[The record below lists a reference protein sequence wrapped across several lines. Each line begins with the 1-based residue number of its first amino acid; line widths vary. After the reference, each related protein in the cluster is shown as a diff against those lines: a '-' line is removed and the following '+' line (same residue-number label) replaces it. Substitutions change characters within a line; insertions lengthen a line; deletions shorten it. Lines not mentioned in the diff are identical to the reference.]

1 MAKEK
6 DLYRILGLDESATD
20 AQITD
25 AYKKLSGNLAD
36 GSSDRQRLDYAYSIL
51 SDIEKRARYDITG
64 KASIKT
70 ARKRRTS
77 QPGRRD
83 KVRQTLNT
91 LFLAGAAVTTV
102 LFIMQYCGTGTTP
115 FYIACGISLLLKLT
129 EYLLRL
135 IP

>member
-6 DLYRILGLDESATD
+6 ELYRILGLDENATD

-25 AYKKLSGNLAD
+25 AYQKLSGNFTD

-64 KASIKT
+64 KTGIKSV
-70 ARKRRTS
+70 RKRRTS

-83 KVRQTLNT
+83 RVRQALNT

-102 LFIMQYCGTGTTP
+102 LFVMQYCGMGTTP
-115 FYIACGISLLLKLT
+115 FYIACGISLILKLT